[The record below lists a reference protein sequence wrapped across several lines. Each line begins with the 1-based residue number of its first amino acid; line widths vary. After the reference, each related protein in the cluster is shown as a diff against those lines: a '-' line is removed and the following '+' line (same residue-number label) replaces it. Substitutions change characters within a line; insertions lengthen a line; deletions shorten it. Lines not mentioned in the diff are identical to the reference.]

1 MFVAPTT
8 AFKAKIAAIP
18 GMILGFIWGL
28 PPLVIA
34 LVVLQVLDIASGL
47 LAAWGDGA
55 VSSDAGRQGMTK
67 KAQMW
72 VLVGA
77 VHTVCQVGLV
87 PFDAGPH
94 VAGLFCLVE
103 VISIIENADRSGV
116 RLPAFIVTALA
127 NARTKLEDSPNG
139 EPKP

>member
-1 MFVAPTT
+1 MIVTAPTS
-8 AFKAKIAAIP
+8 AAKAKIAALP
-18 GMILGFIWGL
+18 GLVLGLIWGL
-28 PPLVIA
+28 SPLVIA
-34 LVVLQVLDIASGL
+34 LAVLQVLDFASGV
-47 LAAWGDGA
+47 LAAWGDGS
-55 VSSDAGRQGMTK
+55 VSSDAGRRGMVK

-77 VHTVCQVGLV
+77 VHMVCHVGIV

-116 RLPAFIVTALA
+116 KLPAFVVQALA
-127 NARTKLEDSPNG
+127 NARAKMEA
-139 EPKP
+139 K

>member
-1 MFVAPTT
+1 MITAAPTT

-18 GMILGFIWGL
+18 GLALGLIWGL
-28 PPLVIA
+28 SPLVIA
-34 LVVLQVLDIASGL
+34 LAVLQVLDFASGL
-47 LAAWGDGA
+47 LAAWGDGS
-55 VSSDAGRQGMTK
+55 VSSDAGRRGMVK

-77 VHTVCQVGLV
+77 VHMVCHVGIV

-116 RLPAFIVTALA
+116 KLPAFVAQALA
-127 NARTKLEDSPNG
+127 NARAKMEA
-139 EPKP
+139 K

>member
-1 MFVAPTT
+1 VFTAPTS
-8 AFKAKIAAIP
+8 AVKAKIAVIP
-18 GMILGFIWGL
+18 GALLGFIWGL
-28 PPLVIA
+28 SPLVLA
-34 LVVLQVLDIASGL
+34 LAVLQGLDFASGV
-47 LAAWGDGA
+47 LAAWGDGS
-55 VSSDAGRQGMTK
+55 VSSDAGRKGMVK

-77 VHTVCQVGLV
+77 VHMVCHVGIV

-116 RLPAFIVTALA
+116 KLPAFVVQALA
-127 NARTKLEDSPNG
+127 NARSKMEASADG
-139 EPKP
+139 K

>member
-1 MFVAPTT
+1 MLVAPTS
-8 AFKAKIAAIP
+8 AMKAKMAAIP

-28 PPLVIA
+28 SPLVIA
-34 LVVLQVLDIASGL
+34 LVVLQALDILSGL
-47 LAAWGDGA
+47 LAAWGDGS
-55 VSSDAGRQGMTK
+55 VSSDASRKGMTK

-116 RLPAFIVTALA
+116 KLPGFIATALA
-127 NARTKLEDSPNG
+127 NARQKLEAAPNG
-139 EPKP
+139 EPKS

>member
-1 MFVAPTT
+1 
-8 AFKAKIAAIP
+8 
-18 GMILGFIWGL
+18 
-28 PPLVIA
+28 
-34 LVVLQVLDIASGL
+34 
-47 LAAWGDGA
+47 
-55 VSSDAGRQGMTK
+55 MTK

-77 VHTVCQVGLV
+77 VHTVCNVGLV

-116 RLPAFIVTALA
+116 KLPTFVANALA
-127 NARTKLEDSPNG
+127 NARTKLEGPPNG

>member
-1 MFVAPTT
+1 MFIAPTSY
-8 AFKAKIAAIP
+8 AKAKMASIP
-18 GMILGFIWGL
+18 GMMLGFIWGL
-28 PPLVIA
+28 SPLVIA
-34 LVVLQVLDIASGL
+34 LAVLQTLDFLSGI
-47 LAAWGDGA
+47 LAAWGDGS
-55 VSSDAGRQGMTK
+55 VSSDAGRKGMVK

-77 VHTVCQVGLV
+77 VHMVCHVGIV

-103 VISIIENADRSGV
+103 IISIIENADRSGV
-116 RLPAFIVTALA
+116 KLPDFLAQALK
-127 NARTKLEDSPNG
+127 NALKKLEAGPNG